1 MSREF
6 THLTPEEFPELLQE
20 IPDAPKELW
29 IEGVLPCLAE
39 SRRASSEMKYLAVVG
54 SRKFSGYGKEVCE
67 FLVRGLA
74 GYPLVIVSGLAIGID
89 TVAHKSALSA
99 NLTTLAIP
107 GSGLDR
113 SVLHPPSNIHLA
125 DEIIDAGG
133 ALMSELPPTAPAGLH
148 TFPRRNRI
156 MAGLA
161 HAVLIIEAGEQSGTL
176 ITARL
181 ALDYNREVLVVP
193 GSIFTPNSKGT
204 NSLLHQGATAVR
216 ESKDI
221 LSALG
226 IGTEGDEVRTLNLDL
241 FTAVERSVIE
251 LLAQEPSPRDT
262 IIRMLA
268 SPQSNGGGLTL
279 PASEANTIIASL
291 ELRGIIIERL
301 GEFYL
306 V

>member
-1 MSREF
+1 MAWEF
-6 THLTPEEFPELLQE
+6 VHLTPEKFPELLRE

-29 IEGVLPCLAE
+29 IEGKLP
-39 SRRASSEMKYLAVVG
+39 SSELKYLAVVG
-54 SRKFSGYGKEVCE
+54 SRKLSGYGREACE
-67 FLVRGLA
+67 YLVQGLV
-74 GYPLVIVSGLAIGID
+74 GYPIAIVSGLAIGID
-89 TVAHKSALSA
+89 TVAHQSALSA
-99 NLTTLAIP
+99 GLTTVAVP

-125 DEIIDAGG
+125 DSIVDAGG
-133 ALMSELPPTAPAGLH
+133 TLVSELPPLAPAGLH

-161 HAVLIIEAGEQSGTL
+161 HAVLIIEAGEHSGTL

-204 NSLLHQGATAVR
+204 NTLLHQGASAVS

-226 IGTEGDEVRTLNLDL
+226 ICSYVDETRTLNLDL
-241 FTAVERSVIE
+241 FNPVERSIIE
-251 LLAQEPSPRDT
+251 LLAQEPAPRDS
-262 IIRMLA
+262 IVRRL
-268 SPQSNGGGLTL
+268 SL
-279 PASEANTIIASL
+279 PVSEANTLIASL
-291 ELRGIIIERL
+291 ELRGVIIERL

-306 V
+306 A